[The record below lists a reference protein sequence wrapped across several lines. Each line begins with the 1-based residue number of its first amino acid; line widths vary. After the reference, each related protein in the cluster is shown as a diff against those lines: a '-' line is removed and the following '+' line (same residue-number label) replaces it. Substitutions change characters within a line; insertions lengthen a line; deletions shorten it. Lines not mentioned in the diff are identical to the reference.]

1 MDKDEG
7 GMKSDD
13 YIRFLTKTVV
23 THFETPK
30 EERNKRKLEKKMQK
44 EPFVYK
50 WFGIFPFMVKIGFKK
65 IKKR

>member
-1 MDKDEG
+1 
-7 GMKSDD
+7 MKSDD

-30 EERNKRKLEKKMQK
+30 EERNKLKLEKKMQK

>member
-1 MDKDEG
+1 MDKDAG

-44 EPFVYK
+44 EPFAYK
-50 WFGIFPFMVKIGFKK
+50 WFGIFPYMVKIGFKK